1 MTRNKIH
8 QNILR
13 M

>member
-13 M
+13 I